1 MASYT
6 ATRQKL
12 LSCSSSASRNIIN
25 EPLHNKKTLNPLELV
40 YYLVL
45 HILHVSRASHGD
57 IIFSSHDKDIR
68 LSMKRQ

>member
-45 HILHVSRASHGD
+45 HILHVPRASHGD